1 MLHLSL
7 PVVDTGRM
15 DIMCGLERDALELPH
30 CVGVVFMYRVTIKIF
45 PGPDFPGG
53 RGVLIA

>member
-1 MLHLSL
+1 MRAPKEGTLITTLCAENNATVIVL
-7 PVVDTGRM
+7 NV
-15 DIMCGLERDALELPH
+15 
-30 CVGVVFMYRVTIKIF
+30 VTIKIF